1 MQNLFRIQS
10 LQMLT
15 SQKLA
20 TSPPQPQQP
29 QVTEP
34 ENPASPVKPQAKLSD
49 VRELLD
55 DVYSTVQAYTGEEQ
69 KVSFTDLQL
78 SLAKCF
84 ARKLSS
90 D

>member
-1 MQNLFRIQS
+1 
-10 LQMLT
+10 MLT

-34 ENPASPVKPQAKLSD
+34 ENPTSPVKPQAKLSD

-55 DVYSTVQAYTGEEQ
+55 DVYSTV
-69 KVSFTDLQL
+69 
-78 SLAKCF
+78 
-84 ARKLSS
+84 
-90 D
+90 